1 MLIYLFIFSSP
12 TLLHLHF
19 SLPSNL
25 KSSLFKPTHI
35 PITITIT
42 IYLSFLLSSSHHRM
56 VSTKSTTRRLSCG
69 LRNIPITP
77 VFIPCSYAVLHNTSA
92 VPLSQSTPFNLDLSF
107 CRVHLDN
114 LLFTWCPNVFFIP
127 SGVQSEYCTSHLSYC
142 DRSSNLFTCDFC
154 SKYFTSHLSLLQA
167 RLVCL
172 SDLFN
177 CDC

>member
-1 MLIYLFIFSSP
+1 MKTFYNFHYSTPFSISLSLSLFNLFYYFLLSHSILSHLTSFLIPSSIWISNHISYMLIYLFIFSSP

-42 IYLSFLLSSSHHRM
+42 IHLSFLLSSSHHRM

-92 VPLSQSTPFNLDLSF
+92 VPLS
-107 CRVHLDN
+107 
-114 LLFTWCPNVFFIP
+114 
-127 SGVQSEYCTSHLSYC
+127 
-142 DRSSNLFTCDFC
+142 
-154 SKYFTSHLSLLQA
+154 
-167 RLVCL
+167 
-172 SDLFN
+172 
-177 CDC
+177 